1 MDFSQIPL
9 FQAITKKMAWLGQ
22 RQQVLARNIANINTP
37 GYKPKDITAPDFGA
51 LMRGNS
57 FGNSA
62 GSATGN
68 RSQSGGGIPLVATH
82 PAHFRADP
90 LEDPVTERE
99 VDIEVTDAPNRPN
112 GNAVVLET
120 ELMKVSKT
128 AMDYQLTTNIYRKYI
143 GMFKTAIG
151 RRG

>member
-1 MDFSQIPL
+1 MDFSQIQL
-9 FQAITKKMAWLGQ
+9 FQAITKKMGWLGQ

-37 GYKPKDITAPDFGA
+37 GFKPKDIEAPDFGA
-51 LMRGNS
+51 IMRGNAM
-57 FGNSA
+57 GNQPP
-62 GSATGN
+62 T
-68 RSQSGGGIPLVATH
+68 GGGVPLVVTH

-90 LEDPVTERE
+90 LEDPIIDRE
-99 VDIEVTDAPNRPN
+99 VEIAVPDAPDRPN

-128 AMDYQLTTNIYRKYI
+128 AMDYQLTTNIYRKYVA
-143 GMFKTAIG
+143 MFKTAIG

>member
-1 MDFSQIPL
+1 MDFSQIQL
-9 FQAITKKMAWLGQ
+9 FQAITKKMGWLGQ

-37 GYKPKDITAPDFGA
+37 GFKPKDIAAPDFGA
-51 LMRGNS
+51 IMRGNAKDS
-57 FGNSA
+57 RPP
-62 GSATGN
+62 T
-68 RSQSGGGIPLVATH
+68 GGGVPLVATH

-90 LEDPVTERE
+90 LEDPITDRE
-99 VDIEVTDAPNRPN
+99 VEIAVTDAPERPN

-128 AMDYQLTTNIYRKYI
+128 AMDYQLTTNIYRKYVA
-143 GMFKTAIG
+143 MFKTAIG